1 MRILALNKIYFTILT
16 LTILTFKTQAQE
28 QNISVVE
35 DPKFEQLLNEKRKIN
50 TSLTVNDSY
59 KIQIFSGGSEI
70 AKKTLSEFKQE
81 FKDIDAT
88 IVFNTPNYKV
98 WVGNFKTRIE
108 AERNLANIKNR
119 YKNVLLIK
127 PNKQNL
133 VLKSSKKVTL
143 NRVAFFV
150 YDIFHLNQFAN
161 NRM

>member
-1 MRILALNKIYFTILT
+1 MRIIAYKKIFLSSLLLVT
-16 LTILTFKTQAQE
+16 LTPIMKAQD
-28 QNISVVE
+28 QNISVTQ

-59 KIQIFSGGSEI
+59 KIQIYTGGSEN

-108 AERNLANIKNR
+108 AERTLVNIKDR

-127 PNKQNL
+127 P
-133 VLKSSKKVTL
+133 S
-143 NRVAFFV
+143 R
-150 YDIFHLNQFAN
+150 
-161 NRM
+161 